1 MPEPTRLT
9 DAKPDL
15 LSPAERQEA
24 ERLCAAATQ
33 GPWKPDAGCYPDP
46 EDDNDFHFALGP
58 MVEQG
63 TKDGRDRAK
72 NQAKADAMF
81 IAQARTLLPRALATI
96 AQLEAERDARDTA
109 QIDRVLEWKR
119 RLEEAE
125 QAIGKSQHYVHQAT
139 HNAELADLREQ
150 LTALTQERDGL
161 KERLFV
167 SEQHK
172 LVAIQ
177 QRQDAEAARDA
188 AQRALDAATARE
200 QALRGWLT
208 KQSHETD
215 PEFAWA
221 FDEALRQL
229 DAPEAR

>member
-125 QAIGKSQHYVHQAT
+125 QAIGKSHHYVHQAT
-139 HNAELADLREQ
+139 HNAELADLRDQ
-150 LTALTQERDGL
+150 LTALTQERDALRSEKLSLALSLGQIL
-161 KERLFV
+161 GPNFDGV
-167 SEQHK
+167 SMSDVARA
-172 LVAIQ
+172 LVA
-177 QRQDAEAARDA
+177 AEAALRA
-188 AQRALDAATARE
+188 AQGRE
-200 QALRGWLT
+200 QALRRLLT
-208 KQSHETD
+208 
-215 PEFAWA
+215 PE
-221 FDEALRQL
+221 EVALVL
-229 DAPEAR
+229 PEEPR